1 MSAAVERGE
10 HSSPVNGSMPQ
21 KKASSSGGP
30 PAAKGK
36 AKAKACHGTSL
47 LEQTEDTAQAGQR
60 ERKRVRN
67 LEEQVSKVLRDNF
80 RGVPTSRWT

>member
-1 MSAAVERGE
+1 M
-10 HSSPVNGSMPQ
+10 
-21 KKASSSGGP
+21 
-30 PAAKGK
+30 
-36 AKAKACHGTSL
+36 

-80 RGVPTSRWT
+80 RGFSDEQVDLMIVGGVSLRQSLTNDRMAAAARGI

>member
-1 MSAAVERGE
+1 MV
-10 HSSPVNGSMPQ
+10 Q

-30 PAAKGK
+30 LVAKGK
-36 AKAKACHGTSL
+36 AKAKAGHGASL

-80 RGVPTSRWT
+80 RGVFRRAGGFDDRRRGQFVAAPDQ